1 MQQIYRVAARNQ
13 HESARLIVLDE
24 AADLKDCPQQAQVQ
38 KTAQRAKELYFQ
50 AEAQQ
55 LLAGADLAD
64 PQAAV
69 EALIA
74 VAQQESSNHLD
85 PVQESLAQE
94 SLHADLFG
102 LGPLEVLLDQPGI
115 SDIFVNDIDQVWF
128 EAAGRLQRAPI
139 RFAHQQQLRAL
150 ACRLITAAGG
160 RLDDACPAAD
170 VQNSRGHRI
179 HAVLPPLSRGSV
191 FLSIRIQPQQRP
203 RLADL
208 QQLGMFEEQ
217 VAELLRFI
225 LAQRKNFLIS
235 GGTGTGKTTLLNAL
249 LGECAADERII
260 TIEDSAEL
268 APDHAHVLSLQTR
281 LANAEGLGQVGLADL
296 TRQALRMRPSRLVL
310 GECRGAEVVDMLTAM
325 NTGHCGSGGT
335 VHANSV
341 ASVPA
346 RLYAMGALAG
356 LSATATALQA
366 ASALD
371 YLVHIERQDGRRYL
385 AELAGLVFE
394 RGRLRTRRLCWSSA
408 ADCRMQW
415 TDAGLKLRRLVE
427 GG

>member
-128 EAAGRLQRAPI
+128 EAAGRL
-139 RFAHQQQLRAL
+139 
-150 ACRLITAAGG
+150 
-160 RLDDACPAAD
+160 
-170 VQNSRGHRI
+170 
-179 HAVLPPLSRGSV
+179 
-191 FLSIRIQPQQRP
+191 
-203 RLADL
+203 
-208 QQLGMFEEQ
+208 
-217 VAELLRFI
+217 
-225 LAQRKNFLIS
+225 
-235 GGTGTGKTTLLNAL
+235 
-249 LGECAADERII
+249 
-260 TIEDSAEL
+260 
-268 APDHAHVLSLQTR
+268 
-281 LANAEGLGQVGLADL
+281 
-296 TRQALRMRPSRLVL
+296 
-310 GECRGAEVVDMLTAM
+310 
-325 NTGHCGSGGT
+325 
-335 VHANSV
+335 
-341 ASVPA
+341 
-346 RLYAMGALAG
+346 
-356 LSATATALQA
+356 
-366 ASALD
+366 
-371 YLVHIERQDGRRYL
+371 
-385 AELAGLVFE
+385 
-394 RGRLRTRRLCWSSA
+394 
-408 ADCRMQW
+408 
-415 TDAGLKLRRLVE
+415 
-427 GG
+427 